1 MTYGPA
7 QKRATYNYI
16 AKIRDTEAFK
26 EKTRQYCT
34 KSYAKLLENPT
45 KMKQMADAVKLKYYY
60 AGDPLRDIR
69 RLFA

>member
-1 MTYGPA
+1 MTYGES
-7 QKRATYNYI
+7 QKRATYRYR

-34 KSYAKLLENPT
+34 KSYAKSLENPT
-45 KMKQMADAVKLKYYY
+45 KIAHRYDVAKWVRYY
-60 AGDPLRDIR
+60 AADYLRDIR

>member
-7 QKRATYNYI
+7 QKRATYRYRD
-16 AKIRDTEAFK
+16 KIRSTAEFK
-26 EKTRQYCT
+26 EKTRQYCS

-45 KMKQMADAVKLKYYY
+45 KVAQMANAVKVKYYY

-69 RLFA
+69 RLFL

>member
-1 MTYGPA
+1 MVYGPA
-7 QKRATYNYI
+7 QKRATYKYRD
-16 AKIRDTEAFK
+16 KIRDTEAFK
-26 EKTRQYCT
+26 EKTRQYCS

-45 KMKQMADAVKLKYYY
+45 KMAAMANAVKLKYYY